1 MTIKG
6 VLDTTKRITKIND
19 ATLLNTNG
27 TKRINDMAIA
37 VKGLSKEQALLAL
50 STTKV
55 NIEDQKTI
63 LIKSGVITKEEAETM
78 AVFVNTTATETNTT
92 AKTANLKVLKLT

>member
-27 TKRINDMAIA
+27 TKRINDMA
-37 VKGLSKEQALLAL
+37 VVWQ
-50 STTKV
+50 
-55 NIEDQKTI
+55 
-63 LIKSGVITKEEAETM
+63 IK
-78 AVFVNTTATETNTT
+78 
-92 AKTANLKVLKLT
+92 